1 MSFIYSILTSFMCGI
16 CLLVIGTANPIHAI
30 LLLIRIFFL
39 GTIMLFCLQIEY
51 YAMLF
56 LIVYVG
62 AIVVLFLFII
72 RMLEL
77 KMVNASRRI
86 SDLFSFRHLILVC
99 LVFQVFY
106 FISAQFF
113 DLTAFFGKSTIDFN
127 THFQA
132 DRLFTLEPFT
142 PPIIVGI
149 FGAFRLTTYMVY
161 TFKSLKQ
168 LFGNFVFVL
177 PFRVV
182 LFMLGVVS
190 FFSAR
195 ANLDTP
201 NTAYLLESNHYINW
215 SQLIY
220 RTDQLRALG
229 SILYTEYIISV
240 ILASLLLFVSM
251 VGALAVTLF
260 FPKNQ
265 FSVEELNS
273 RKIQD
278 ANNQV
283 RRNPIFSVVSK

>member
-113 DLTAFFGKSTIDFN
+113 DLTAFFGKSTVDFN
-127 THFQA
+127 TYFQA
-132 DRLFTLEPFT
+132 DRLFTLEAFT
-142 PPIIVGI
+142 FPIIIGI
-149 FGAFRLTTYMVY
+149 FGVFRLTAYMVY
-161 TFKSLKQ
+161 TFKPFKQ
-168 LFGNFVFVL
+168 LFGNFVFVI
-177 PFRVV
+177 PFRVA
-182 LFMLGVVS
+182 LFMLGVVA

-195 ANLDTP
+195 TNSDVS
-201 NTAYLLESNHYINW
+201 NMAYLLESNHYINW

-273 RKIQD
+273 RKMQD

-283 RRNPIFSVVSK
+283 RRNPLFSVVSK